1 MITPK
6 DILESMFWLKMKFK
20 REMKPYSIPE
30 DFLFSKNNPRQN
42 KEDKELIVSQKKGFI
57 VEE

>member
-20 REMKPYSIPE
+20 REIKPYSIPE
-30 DFLFSKNNPRQN
+30 DFLFSKIQSTPCLLYF
-42 KEDKELIVSQKKGFI
+42 DGDYS
-57 VEE
+57 

>member
-42 KEDKELIVSQKKGFI
+42 KGDKELIVS
-57 VEE
+57 